1 MSRGYFYQFMS
12 FVTMKHSIKLKV
24 FAVIFVGILI
34 CHNTWAQKYSF
45 FHLSDVH
52 VTAPELI
59 KSKGK
64 AWEKFNTNG
73 PNLYDESLQLF
84 KSSLDSVRAARP
96 DFLIISG
103 DMTKDGEKVGHK
115 LVAGLFAEIQ
125 NEGIKVFVI
134 PGNHDVDNP
143 FARYYDGDSV
153 WYAEPTTSK
162 DFAEIYADFGYNDAV
177 SRDETSL
184 SYIVYPYK
192 DLALLCMDSNDFAED
207 RLVWPVKYGYIS
219 RGVRGRHSGVDMM
232 SRAGDPV
239 YAVADG
245 VVEFIAINSAKYS
258 GYGKMAVIRHDG
270 KKLWSLYS
278 HCSEIY
284 LNVGQEVKR
293 GQKIASVGR
302 TGRATCNHL
311 HFELRGENKKL
322 LNPLEYLP
330 EEGAL
335 GKKYVPH

>member
-1 MSRGYFYQFMS
+1 MFSKTKRFKFLAVLLLVLIFALPSAAKETSGRSGSTSAKSSVRSSAKKESKSGTKKRGGKKKRRSRACYTS
-12 FVTMKHSIKLKV
+12 SHESEE
-24 FAVIFVGILI
+24 
-34 CHNTWAQKYSF
+34 QKKKIAAETKRLEENPD
-45 FHLSDVH
+45 LSGDI
-52 VTAPELI
+52 PEL
-59 KSKGK
+59 
-64 AWEKFNTNG
+64 
-73 PNLYDESLQLF
+73 
-84 KSSLDSVRAARP
+84 
-96 DFLIISG
+96 
-103 DMTKDGEKVGHK
+103 
-115 LVAGLFAEIQ
+115 
-125 NEGIKVFVI
+125 
-134 PGNHDVDNP
+134 
-143 FARYYDGDSV
+143 
-153 WYAEPTTSK
+153 
-162 DFAEIYADFGYNDAV
+162 
-177 SRDETSL
+177 
-184 SYIVYPYK
+184 
-192 DLALLCMDSNDFAED
+192 AED
-207 RLVWPVKYGYIS
+207 QLVWPVKYGYIS
-219 RGVRGRHSGVDMM
+219 RGVCGRHSGVDMM

-270 KKLWSLYS
+270 KKLWSIYS

-284 LNVGQEVKR
+284 LNVGQEIKR

>member
-1 MSRGYFYQFMS
+1 MFSKTKRFKFLAAVLLVLIFALPSAANKTSGKSGSSSSTKNSAQSSSKKQSKSGIKKRGGKKKRRSRACCTS
-12 FVTMKHSIKLKV
+12 SHESEE
-24 FAVIFVGILI
+24 
-34 CHNTWAQKYSF
+34 QKKKIAAETKRLEENPD
-45 FHLSDVH
+45 LSGDV
-52 VTAPELI
+52 PEL
-59 KSKGK
+59 
-64 AWEKFNTNG
+64 
-73 PNLYDESLQLF
+73 
-84 KSSLDSVRAARP
+84 
-96 DFLIISG
+96 
-103 DMTKDGEKVGHK
+103 
-115 LVAGLFAEIQ
+115 
-125 NEGIKVFVI
+125 
-134 PGNHDVDNP
+134 
-143 FARYYDGDSV
+143 
-153 WYAEPTTSK
+153 
-162 DFAEIYADFGYNDAV
+162 
-177 SRDETSL
+177 
-184 SYIVYPYK
+184 
-192 DLALLCMDSNDFAED
+192 AED

-245 VVEFIAINSAKYS
+245 IVEFIAINSAKYS

>member
-1 MSRGYFYQFMS
+1 MFSKTKRFKFLAVLLLVLIFALPSAAKETSGRSGSTSAKSSVRSSAKKESKSGTKKRGGKKKRRSRACYTSSHESEEQKKKIAAE
-12 FVTMKHSIKLKV
+12 TKKLEE
-24 FAVIFVGILI
+24 
-34 CHNTWAQKYSF
+34 NPD
-45 FHLSDVH
+45 LSGDI
-52 VTAPELI
+52 PEL
-59 KSKGK
+59 
-64 AWEKFNTNG
+64 
-73 PNLYDESLQLF
+73 
-84 KSSLDSVRAARP
+84 
-96 DFLIISG
+96 
-103 DMTKDGEKVGHK
+103 
-115 LVAGLFAEIQ
+115 
-125 NEGIKVFVI
+125 
-134 PGNHDVDNP
+134 
-143 FARYYDGDSV
+143 
-153 WYAEPTTSK
+153 
-162 DFAEIYADFGYNDAV
+162 
-177 SRDETSL
+177 
-184 SYIVYPYK
+184 
-192 DLALLCMDSNDFAED
+192 AED
-207 RLVWPVKYGYIS
+207 QLVWPVKYGYIS
-219 RGVRGRHSGVDMM
+219 RGVCGRHSGVDMM

>member
-1 MSRGYFYQFMS
+1 MFSKTKRFKFLAVLLLVLIFALPSAAKETSGRSGSTSAKSSVRSSAKKESKSGTKKRGGKKKRRSRACYTS
-12 FVTMKHSIKLKV
+12 SHESEE
-24 FAVIFVGILI
+24 
-34 CHNTWAQKYSF
+34 QKKKIAAETKRLEENPD
-45 FHLSDVH
+45 LSGDI
-52 VTAPELI
+52 PEL
-59 KSKGK
+59 
-64 AWEKFNTNG
+64 
-73 PNLYDESLQLF
+73 
-84 KSSLDSVRAARP
+84 
-96 DFLIISG
+96 
-103 DMTKDGEKVGHK
+103 
-115 LVAGLFAEIQ
+115 
-125 NEGIKVFVI
+125 
-134 PGNHDVDNP
+134 
-143 FARYYDGDSV
+143 
-153 WYAEPTTSK
+153 
-162 DFAEIYADFGYNDAV
+162 
-177 SRDETSL
+177 
-184 SYIVYPYK
+184 
-192 DLALLCMDSNDFAED
+192 AED
-207 RLVWPVKYGYIS
+207 QLVWPVKYGYIS
-219 RGVRGRHSGVDMM
+219 RGVCGRHSGVDMM

>member
-1 MSRGYFYQFMS
+1 MFSKTKRFKFLAVLLLVLIFALPSAAKETSGRSGSTSAKSSVRSSAKKQSKSGTKKRGGKKKRRSRACYTSSHESEEQRKKIAAE
-12 FVTMKHSIKLKV
+12 TKKLEE
-24 FAVIFVGILI
+24 
-34 CHNTWAQKYSF
+34 NPD
-45 FHLSDVH
+45 LSGDI
-52 VTAPELI
+52 PEL
-59 KSKGK
+59 
-64 AWEKFNTNG
+64 
-73 PNLYDESLQLF
+73 
-84 KSSLDSVRAARP
+84 
-96 DFLIISG
+96 
-103 DMTKDGEKVGHK
+103 
-115 LVAGLFAEIQ
+115 
-125 NEGIKVFVI
+125 
-134 PGNHDVDNP
+134 
-143 FARYYDGDSV
+143 
-153 WYAEPTTSK
+153 
-162 DFAEIYADFGYNDAV
+162 
-177 SRDETSL
+177 
-184 SYIVYPYK
+184 
-192 DLALLCMDSNDFAED
+192 AED
-207 RLVWPVKYGYIS
+207 QLVWPVKYGYIS
-219 RGVRGRHSGVDMM
+219 RGVCGRHSGVDMM

-245 VVEFIAINSAKYS
+245 IVEFIAINSAKYS